1 MKIKKIFLKIC
12 LLMLFCNSNIYAIS
26 EGGMLF
32 THNKAREAIPLLEA
46 EIAGG
51 NASGDTYNY
60 LGLSY
65 FQIGEYKKSIEAF
78 DNALKSPSTNKVTIL
93 YNKGNSYYAL
103 RDYSNAAKCF
113 TSCIEID
120 RTFAKAFLNRANSYL
135 QLKRYI
141 ESISDYTNF
150 LKLDPKNPQRV
161 KIIKLIGL
169 LKEEQ
174 KRLDAEAA
182 AQRQLTEE
190 YSENPDFYVSG
201 DGDELFEDNPDF
213 YNHKEDQSEFYHDE
227 YFGADKK
234 RDSDEETLS
243 PAQKKMLSEDKV
255 ILERRRL
262 EEEERQRQL
271 RQAEEERA
279 EEERLA
285 EEIKREEKRLA
296 DLREA
301 EELFKKIETIQTQE
315 AAKET
320 KPLPEP
326 TIEPEP
332 ILMNR
337 LE

>member
-1 MKIKKIFLKIC
+1 MKIKNIFLKIF
-12 LLMLFCNSNIYAIS
+12 LLLLFCNLNSVYAIS

-78 DNALKSPSTNKVTIL
+78 DNALKSPSVNKLTII

-103 RDYSNAAKCF
+103 KDYSNAAKCF

-141 ESISDYTNF
+141 EAISDYTNF

-190 YSENPDFYVSG
+190 YS
-201 DGDELFEDNPDF
+201 DNPDF
-213 YNHKEDQSEFYHDE
+213 YDNRDLEELFEDDGDFYNHNEDKSELYKDE
-227 YFGADKK
+227 FSGADKK
-234 RDSDEETLS
+234 SDKSEEGLS
-243 PAQKKMLSEDKV
+243 AAQKKMLKEDKV
-255 ILERRRL
+255 ILDKGQK

-271 RQAEEERA
+271 REAEQLLAEQEREEEER
-279 EEERLA
+279 
-285 EEIKREEKRLA
+285 KREEKRLK

-315 AAKET
+315 IKKEVEKKEEAK
-320 KPLPEP
+320 
-326 TIEPEP
+326 IEPEP
-332 ILMNR
+332 IFV
-337 LE
+337 E

>member
-1 MKIKKIFLKIC
+1 MKIKPTILLPIVFLC
-12 LLMLFCNSNIYAIS
+12 FCKSSSVFAIS
-26 EGGMLF
+26 EGGLLF

-51 NASGDTYNY
+51 NANGDTYNY

-78 DNALKSPSTNKVTIL
+78 DNALKSPATNKVTIL

-103 RDYSNAAKCF
+103 KDYTNAAKCF
-113 TSCIEID
+113 TTAIEQD
-120 RTFAKAFLNRANSYL
+120 RSFSKAFLNRANTYL

-141 ESISDYTNF
+141 EAISDYTNF
-150 LKLDPKNPQRV
+150 LKLDPKNPQRT

-190 YSENPDFYVSG
+190 YSDNPDFYVIM
-201 DGDELFEDNPDF
+201 DGDELFEDNPSF
-213 YNHKEDQSEFYHDE
+213 YNKNDDNSELYRDE

-234 RDSDEETLS
+234 RDNSEESLS
-243 PAQKKMLSEDKV
+243 AEQKKMLSEDHV
-255 ILERRRL
+255 ILERGRL
-262 EEEERQRQL
+262 EEEERQRQI
-271 RQAEEERA
+271 REFEQQKAEEEKLA
-279 EEERLA
+279 QERL
-285 EEIKREEKRLA
+285 REEKRLSE
-296 DLREA
+296 LREA

-315 AAKET
+315 TLKESV
-320 KPLPEP
+320 P
-326 TIEPEP
+326 EPEP
-332 ILMNR
+332 E
-337 LE
+337 LEELFVTE

>member
-1 MKIKKIFLKIC
+1 MKIKNKILGFCLFLG
-12 LLMLFCNSNIYAIS
+12 LFECRQAFAIS

-32 THNKAREAIPLLEA
+32 TKNKSREAIPLLEA

-51 NASGDTYNY
+51 NASGDTFNY

-78 DNALKSPSTNKVTIL
+78 DNALKSPSVNKVVIN

-103 RDYSNAAKCF
+103 KEYSNAAKCF
-113 TSCIEID
+113 TNAIELD

-141 ESISDYTNF
+141 EAISDYTNF
-150 LKLDPKNPQRV
+150 LKLEPKNPQRV

-190 YSENPDFYVSG
+190 YSDNPDFYDNS
-201 DGDELFEDNPDF
+201 DLEELFEDNEDF
-213 YNHKEDQSEFYHDE
+213 YNHTRDDSELYKDE

-234 RDSDEETLS
+234 SDDSEESLS
-243 PAQKKMLSEDKV
+243 AAQKKMLKEDKV
-255 ILERRRL
+255 ILDKGQK
-262 EEEERQRQL
+262 EEEERQKQL
-271 RQAEEERA
+271 REAEELLAEEKRA
-279 EEERLA
+279 EEER
-285 EEIKREEKRLA
+285 KREEKRLKE
-296 DLREA
+296 LREA

-315 AAKET
+315 IIKEIEKKEET
-320 KPLPEP
+320 K
-326 TIEPEP
+326 IEPEP
-332 ILMNR
+332 IFV
-337 LE
+337 E